1 MLYKVIQTPRN
12 SWNSLSDTRSLFVPF
27 KFSISSLEYPMAVKY
42 AGLIYD
48 LMLFT
53 KKTFDDFKKS
63 PNSGN
68 VILRIRLK
76 NGKEFIIS
84 QGNKYNLF

>member
-1 MLYKVIQTPRN
+1 
-12 SWNSLSDTRSLFVPF
+12 
-27 KFSISSLEYPMAVKY
+27 MAVKY

>member
-1 MLYKVIQTPRN
+1 MVNYKII
-12 SWNSLSDTRSLFVPF
+12 LGVPF
-27 KFSISSLEYPMAVKY
+27 KFSTSSLEYPAAVRY

-53 KKTFDDFKKS
+53 KKTFDDFKKT

-68 VILRIRLK
+68 VILRVRLK
-76 NGKEFIIS
+76 NGKEFIVS
-84 QGNKYNLF
+84 QGK